1 MHPVS
6 TGISRFSLGLLVA
19 TLVGGCVAPSPR
31 TAWTWTDP
39 GVAPKPYRNLI
50 VFGIAPKRN
59 VRHAYEDNLVL
70 ALRAQGGKANVGHG
84 LLPDG
89 GPGDAKAV
97 KGAAISRPRR
107 SIPDGGPGDVKAV
120 KRAIDMSGADGVVIT
135 HLLGAQTERVYVPPL
150 SYRNPEIYGSL
161 YPYYQR
167 VYGYVTQPDY
177 YAQYPLLMMET
188 NLYDAASE
196 KLVWSSRS
204 ETMDPASEDMTIK
217 DLIESATQGLAEG
230 GYLPQ

>member
-6 TGISRFSLGLLVA
+6 TGIRRCSLALLIA
-19 TLVGGCVAPSPR
+19 TLVAACVAPTPR

-39 GVAPKPYRNLI
+39 GVVPRHYRNLI

-59 VRHAYEDNLVL
+59 VRHAYEDNTVL
-70 ALRAQGGKANVGHG
+70 ALRAHGGKASVGHD
-84 LLPDG
+84 LLPQG
-89 GPGDAKAV
+89 SLGDAKAV
-97 KGAAISRPRR
+97 K
-107 SIPDGGPGDVKAV
+107 
-120 KRAIDMSGADGVVIT
+120 RAIAISGADGVVVI

-150 SYRNPEIYGSL
+150 SYRNPAIYGSL
-161 YPYYQR
+161 DPYYQR

-177 YAQYPLLMMET
+177 YARFPLLMMET
-188 NLYDAASE
+188 NLYDVASQ

-204 ETMDPASEDMTIK
+204 ETIDPASEDTTIK
-217 DLIESATQGLAEG
+217 DLIESATQGLADS